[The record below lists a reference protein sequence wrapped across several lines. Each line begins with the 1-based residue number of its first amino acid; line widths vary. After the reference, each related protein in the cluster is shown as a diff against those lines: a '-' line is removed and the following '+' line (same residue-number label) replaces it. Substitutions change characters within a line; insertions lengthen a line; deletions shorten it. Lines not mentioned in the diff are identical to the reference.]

1 MSDFFQDGSMA
12 TLHRLGPPDVDRLER
27 ELVDFSRAKPIAL
40 VLPCHVNDLDA
51 PALRHIVDELRHVP
65 YVHQIVVGIDGA
77 TESDW
82 QRARELFATL
92 PQSPVLLWNDGPRM
106 QELIRRL
113 AAADLDPGTS
123 GKGRN
128 LWLAFGYVLAS
139 QQAGMVATHDCDILT
154 YNREMLAR
162 LCYPVAHPHLGFD
175 FCKGFSAR
183 FTDRLNGRVMRLLF
197 TPLVRSLQSILGE
210 QPFLTFLDSFRYP
223 LSGET
228 SLDLDVVRRS
238 RVPCDWGVEVGVL
251 AEVFRVCA
259 PKAICQVDMADCY
272 DHKHQEISLNDA
284 SKGLNKMGG
293 DVVKCVFRTLAG
305 QGVKLD
311 RGTFDTLLTAYVRK
325 AEDTMR
331 FSAADAE
338 INGLRYSRHD
348 EETVVQAFIQ
358 SIRRA
363 AADYLDNPLGEPMI
377 PDWDRVEGALPDF
390 LPALHAAVAAD
401 N

>member
-1 MSDFFQDGSMA
+1 MEQF
-12 TLHRLGPPDVDRLER
+12 
-27 ELVDFSRAKPIAL
+27 AL
-40 VLPCHVNDLDA
+40 VLPCHVNDLEA
-51 PALRHIVDELRHVP
+51 PALRHIIDELGRVP
-65 YVHQIVVGIDGA
+65 YVGQIVIGIDGA
-77 TESDW
+77 MEADW
-82 QRARELFATL
+82 HRAREIFATL
-92 PQSPVLLWNDGPRM
+92 PQNPVLLWNDGPRL

-113 AAADLDPGTS
+113 VAADLDPGTS

-128 LWLAFGYVLAS
+128 LWLAFGYVLAAR
-139 QQAGMVATHDCDILT
+139 QAGMVATHDCDILT

-183 FTDRLNGRVMRLLF
+183 FTDRLNGRVMRLLL

-238 RVPCDWGVEVGVL
+238 RVPCDWGVEVGLL

-363 AADYLDNPLGEPMI
+363 ASDYLENPLGEPMI
-377 PDWDRVEGALPDF
+377 PDWDRVEAALPDF
-390 LPALHAAVAAD
+390 LPALHAVVAAD